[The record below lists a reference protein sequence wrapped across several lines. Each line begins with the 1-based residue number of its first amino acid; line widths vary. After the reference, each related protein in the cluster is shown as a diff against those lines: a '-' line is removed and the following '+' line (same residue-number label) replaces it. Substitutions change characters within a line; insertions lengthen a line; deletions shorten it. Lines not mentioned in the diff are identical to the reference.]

1 MRKPA
6 GRALE
11 ITYVREARAIRLKGE
26 LDLASVG
33 ALEVPLAHATDAG
46 GPIVIEMSE
55 LRFMDSA
62 GLHALIR
69 TAEQVSEKGWCIY
82 LHTDGGIV
90 ERVLDLV
97 KADTFPNVHV
107 IHHPGYKEELAPKT

>member
-6 GRALE
+6 DGALE
-11 ITYVREARAIRLKGE
+11 VTYVREARAIRLKGE

-33 ALEVPLAHATDAG
+33 ELEVPLAHATDAG

-62 GLHALIR
+62 GVHALIR
-69 TAEQVSEKGWCIY
+69 TAQQVSERGWCIY

-107 IHHPGYKEELAPKT
+107 IHHPGYKEELALKT